1 MSLLPDRAR
10 LPVGAVA
17 LRMQGIHAT
26 VHALAHVEHYIS
38 LLHLKMEMISLHLCC
53 ISCNPA

>member
-1 MSLLPDRAR
+1 MSPLSDRAC

-17 LRMQGIHAT
+17 LCMQGIHAT
-26 VHALAHVEHYIS
+26 VHALAHAEHYIS
-38 LLHLKMEMISLHLCC
+38 LLHLKMEVIFLHLCC